1 MTAADAKP
9 VAGPLHNNSQV
20 MQMTSGLDLYQSQ
33 QLQLPVS
40 CLPASVQQLTFE
52 DGQFYEEEEDDDDGG
67 DDDDGASGGDDGT
80 QAHGAGSQLMNVNS
94 SPISRAR
101 QNLTSSYA
109 STTVR
114 QCCNF
119 VLYLCLCCM
128 IFKHANSPTLA
139 R

>member
-40 CLPASVQQLTFE
+40 CLPASVQQLTYE
-52 DGQFYEEEEDDDDGG
+52 DGQFREEEEEDNDEDDDDDGDDDDDDDDDDDGG
-67 DDDDGASGGDDGT
+67 ASGDDGT
-80 QAHGAGSQLMNVNS
+80 QAHGAGSQVMNVNS

-101 QNLTSSYA
+101 QNLASSDA

-114 QCCNF
+114 RCHI
-119 VLYLCLCCM
+119 LYCICVCV
-128 IFKHANSPTLA
+128 A
-139 R
+139 